1 MNTILKMAWRNIWR
15 NKRRTILMML
25 SIFIA
30 VVLSLFTRS
39 MQKGTY
45 ANMIANTVKLSTGY
59 IQIHKKGYWDNK
71 SINETFVETTKL
83 RNLLS
88 GDKNLTLT
96 LPRLESFALASSGKH
111 TKGAVIIGTN
121 PKLEDSLNHYSKK
134 IIKGKYFK
142 SNDKAV
148 LVSDKL
154 AEFLQLSVDDTL
166 VLIGQGYHGIT
177 AAAKYPIKGIFHF
190 PIPQLD
196 NQLILMPL
204 KESQYFYAAPNR
216 ITSISLMLNNPG
228 NEDKT
233 IIMLRGKLGNNYEVM
248 PWQDMNREMVQAIE
262 SDNVGGI
269 IMIAILYMV
278 IGFGVFGTV
287 MMMTME
293 RRKEFAIMIA
303 VGMKKTK
310 LLTMVV
316 WETVFI
322 GIVAILAGLLVTYPL
337 LLYLFYHPIPL
348 TGDLASYMIAFGAEP
363 ILPFSLEPNIF
374 IIQTISVIIISIIA
388 VLYPLS
394 VLLRFNVLK
403 AMRS

>member
-15 NKRRTILMML
+15 NKRRTILMMF

-30 VVLSLFTRS
+30 IVLSLFTRS

-45 ANMIANTVKLSTGY
+45 ANMISNVVKLSTGY
-59 IQIHKKGYWDNK
+59 IEIHKKGYWNNK
-71 SINETFVETTKL
+71 SINETFVETNKL

-88 GDKNLTLT
+88 NDKNLTLSI
-96 LPRLESFALASSGKH
+96 PRLESFALASSGKR
-111 TKGAVIIGTN
+111 TKGAVIIGTE

-142 SNDKAV
+142 SSDKAI

-154 AEFLQLSVDDTL
+154 AEFLQLSVGDTL

-177 AAAKYPIKGIFHF
+177 AAAKYPIEGIFHF

-204 KESQYFYAAPNR
+204 EESQYFYAAPNR

-228 NEDKT
+228 NMDKT
-233 IIMLRGKLGNNYEVM
+233 ITMLRKKLGTKYEVM
-248 PWQDMNREMVQAIE
+248 PWQEMNREMVQAIE
-262 SDNVGGI
+262 SDNVSGI
-269 IMIAILYMV
+269 IMLAILYMV

-293 RRKEFAIMIA
+293 RRKEFAVMIA

-310 LLTMVV
+310 LLAMVFL
-316 WETVFI
+316 ETIFI
-322 GIVAILAGLLVTYPL
+322 GIVAILAGLLIAYPL

-348 TGDLASYMIAFGAEP
+348 TGGLASYMIAFGTEP
-363 ILPFSLEPNIF
+363 VLPFSLNPDIF

-388 VLYPLS
+388 VIYPLS
-394 VLLRFNVLK
+394 VLLRFDVLK